1 VVAAV
6 THSERLATIAAE
18 LLQPDAGPQMAR
30 RHLVTLTA
38 MWGDFRTAATAA
50 DIAYKRVLFECRR
63 DTPAANQ
70 ATISAETSLEYAGMR
85 KAKDEE
91 AYVLE
96 LIRSCKA
103 AMKSIDEEMRL
114 AR

>member
-1 VVAAV
+1 VS
-6 THSERLATIAAE
+6 TNQRLAAIQAD

-38 MWGDFRTAATAA
+38 MWGDFASATTEAE
-50 DIAYKRVLFECRR
+50 IAYAHIEKDFLLAHEASNRAAAFARA
-63 DTPAANQ
+63 TP
-70 ATISAETSLEYAGMR
+70 EYAKLR
-85 KAKDEE
+85 RAKSDEKF
-91 AYVLE
+91 VLE

-103 AMKSIDEEMRL
+103 AMKSIDEEMRM